1 MVTLWLCWGLDANV
15 TWNGGFFWAQLAQVA
30 NCWAQVE
37 GERILLR
44 TALRAL
50 ANQRF
55 VLLSETCLPLGPP
68 HVLYLQYL
76 SEPLARINACKQDTV
91 EDAYRRGLDR

>member
-1 MVTLWLCWGLDANV
+1 MTATVIEWV
-15 TWNGGFFWAQLAQVA
+15 
-30 NCWAQVE
+30 QVE

-44 TALRAL
+44 TALKTL